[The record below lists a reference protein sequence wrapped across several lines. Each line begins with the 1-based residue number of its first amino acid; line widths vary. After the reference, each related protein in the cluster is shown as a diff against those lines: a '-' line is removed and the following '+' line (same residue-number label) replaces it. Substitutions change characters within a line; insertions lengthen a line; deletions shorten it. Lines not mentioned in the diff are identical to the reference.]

1 MSKLRFFVVIFL
13 AGLLFGAGLAYS
25 GMTDP
30 ARVIGFL
37 DIFGDW
43 DPALL
48 FVMGGAVVTYAAL
61 MYFFRQRRLGRGFF
75 GTTLPAADSGKI
87 NRRLLIGASIFG
99 VGWGLGGFCPGP
111 ALANL
116 GALRIEAV
124 MFVLMMVIGML
135 LAQELF
141 GADK

>member
-1 MSKLRFFVVIFL
+1 MSIFRFLVIFL
-13 AGLLFGAGLAYS
+13 AGLLFGSGLAVS

-37 DIFGDW
+37 DIFGHW

-48 FVMGGAVVTYAAL
+48 FVMGGAVATYAGL
-61 MYFFRQRRLGRGFF
+61 MFAFRKWRQGLGFF
-75 GTTLPAADSGKI
+75 GATLPAADSGPI
-87 NRRLLIGASIFG
+87 NWRLLIGAAIFG
-99 VGWGLGGFCPGP
+99 VGWGMGGFCPGP

-116 GALRIEAV
+116 GALRIEAIN
-124 MFVLMMVIGML
+124 FVLLMIIGML
-135 LAQELF
+135 LAQEVL

>member
-1 MSKLRFFVVIFL
+1 
-13 AGLLFGAGLAYS
+13 
-25 GMTDP
+25 
-30 ARVIGFL
+30 
-37 DIFGDW
+37 
-43 DPALL
+43 
-48 FVMGGAVVTYAAL
+48 

-116 GALRIEAV
+116 GAPRIEAV